1 MRIATGTVVEGRVV
15 VEGEPL
21 REGAK
26 VVIVALEEAEGFD
39 VSSEEEVTLLESIA
53 EADRGELI
61 DLHDVLSRL
70 DHPH

>member
-26 VVIVALEEAEGFD
+26 VAIVTLEEAEGFD
-39 VSSEEEVTLLESIA
+39 LSREEEVTLLQSIA

-61 DLHDVLSRL
+61 ELNDILSRL
-70 DHPH
+70 GDPH